1 MNRTMRLRE
10 RINLHQLLLLLLR
23 PTLPM
28 ATIVAKP
35 ITRNKLK
42 HTFRVTSTVLGI
54 VARRVER

>member
-1 MNRTMRLRE
+1 MRLRE
-10 RINLHQLLLLLLR
+10 RINLRQLRLLLLR